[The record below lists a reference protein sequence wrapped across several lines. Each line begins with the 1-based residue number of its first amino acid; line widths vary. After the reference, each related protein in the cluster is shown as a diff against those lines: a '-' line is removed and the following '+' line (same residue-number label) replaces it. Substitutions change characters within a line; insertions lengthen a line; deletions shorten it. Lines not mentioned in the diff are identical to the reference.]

1 MNWLSARLALFALLA
16 IAALGVAA
24 CGDDDD
30 DDGGNGGSGGSG
42 EEQKAESGPIKIGAA
57 VDQTKLM
64 KFFDGPALAAAQIRA
79 DEINAAGGV
88 DGRMIEFDIQNTRLD
103 PERTKAAASDLVNG
117 GADILWVTCDV
128 DWATPAV
135 QEGISAN
142 LLTVAPC
149 IGTDQMSPKRFG
161 EQGKLA
167 FSFGN
172 VAQDEGAALAE
183 LANEKGWKS
192 ATIVTDKSI
201 VYTQNACQAFKQR
214 FEELGGTVA
223 AEESFTEGDGT
234 INNVV
239 RSVNNEDADTIA
251 MCATTQQDLPAFVS
265 GVRGGGNKT
274 PIIGPWSIDGPF
286 WLPKSKSVA
295 NEIYLVTYASVY
307 GDDPNPEVK
316 KLIAEMEKAGAP
328 PATGGFVT
336 GAAAIDGIVAAIKEN
351 NGSTDGPALAESM
364 ESFTDLETISGN
376 VSFNEDFHSAFGRE
390 YRVIEIKNGKPRFAG
405 TVEAGEPV
413 TFEEG

>member
-1 MNWLSARLALFALLA
+1 MNGFWARLALVAVLA
-16 IAALGVAA
+16 MAPLGVAA
-24 CGDDDD
+24 CGDDDEEGSSG
-30 DDGGNGGSGGSG
+30 DGQSS
-42 EEQKAESGPIKIGAA
+42 EASAETGPITIGAA

-64 KFFDGPALAAAQIRA
+64 KFFDGPALAAAQVRA

-88 DGRMIEFDIQNTRLD
+88 EGRKIEFAVQNTRLD
-103 PERTKAAASDLVNG
+103 PERTKAAAADLIND
-117 GADILWVTCDV
+117 GADVLWVTCDV

-135 QEGISAN
+135 QEGIAAG

-161 EQGKLA
+161 DQGKLA

-172 VAQDEGAALAE
+172 VAQDEGAALAQ
-183 LANEKGWKS
+183 LADKKGWKT

-234 INNVV
+234 VGNVV
-239 RSVNNEDADTIA
+239 RNVNNADADTIA
-251 MCATTQQDLPAFVS
+251 ICATTQQDLPAFVS
-265 GVRGGGNKT
+265 GVRGGGNTT
-274 PIIGPWSIDGPF
+274 PIMGPWSIDGAF

-295 NEIYLVTYASVY
+295 DDIHLVTYASVY
-307 GDDPNPEVK
+307 GDDPNPDVRT
-316 KLIAEMEKAGAP
+316 LIEQLEQAGNP

-351 NGSTDGPALAESM
+351 GGATDGEALAKTM
-364 ESFTDLETISGN
+364 EGFTDLETISGS
-376 VSFNEDFHSAFGRE
+376 VSFNDQFHSAFGRE
-390 YRVIEIKNGKPRFAG
+390 YRVIEIQDGKPKFVD
-405 TVEAGEPV
+405 TIEAGEPV
-413 TFEEG
+413 TFEGG

>member
-1 MNWLSARLALFALLA
+1 MNWLSARLALLALLA
-16 IAALGVAA
+16 IAALGIAA

-30 DDGGNGGSGGSG
+30 DGDGGSDGSGG
-42 EEQKAESGPIKIGAA
+42 EQQAESGPIEIGAA

-88 DGRMIEFDIQNTRLD
+88 DGRMIEFNVQNTRLD

-135 QEGISAN
+135 QEGISAD

-167 FSFGN
+167 FSYGN

-201 VYTQNACQAFKQR
+201 AYTQNACQAFKQR
-214 FEELGGTVA
+214 FEELGGSVA

-239 RSVNNEDADTIA
+239 RNVNDTDADTIT

-265 GVRGGGNKT
+265 GVRGGGNRT
-274 PIIGPWSIDGPF
+274 PIIGPWSIDGAF

-295 NEIYLVTYASVY
+295 NDIYLVTYASVY
-307 GDDPNPEVK
+307 GDDPNPEVRA
-316 KLIAEMEKAGAP
+316 LIEQLEKEGAP

-351 NGSTDGPALAESM
+351 NGSTDGEALAESM
-364 ESFTDLETISGN
+364 EGFSDLDTISGK
-376 VSFNEDFHSAFGRE
+376 VSFSEEFHTAFGRE

>member
-1 MNWLSARLALFALLA
+1 MNWLSARLAILALLA
-16 IAALGVAA
+16 IAAFGVAA

-30 DDGGNGGSGGSG
+30 EGGDGGSGGS

-79 DEINAAGGV
+79 DEINASGGV
-88 DGRMIEFDIQNTRLD
+88 DGRKIEFSVQNTRLD
-103 PERTKAAASDLVNG
+103 PARTKAAASDLVNG
-117 GADILWVTCDV
+117 GADVLWVTCDV

-135 QEGISAN
+135 QEGIKAS

-167 FSFGN
+167 FSYGN
-172 VAQDEGAALAE
+172 VAQDEGAALAK
-183 LANEKGWKS
+183 LAEDKGWKS

-214 FEELGGTVA
+214 FEENGGKIA

-239 RSVNNEDADTIA
+239 RNVNDADADTIA
-251 MCATTQQDLPAFVS
+251 ICATTQQDLPAFVS

-274 PIIGPWSIDGPF
+274 PIIGPWSIDGAF
-286 WLPKSKSVA
+286 WLPKSKSVS
-295 NEIYLVTYASVY
+295 NDIYLVTYASIY
-307 GDDPNPEVK
+307 GDDPNPEVR
-316 KLIAEMEKAGAP
+316 KLIDALKKAGAP

-351 NGSTDGPALAESM
+351 NGSTDGAALADSM
-364 ESFTDLETISGN
+364 EGFTDLETISGK
-376 VSFNEDFHSAFGRE
+376 VSFSEEFHSAFGRE
-390 YRVIEIKNGKPRFAG
+390 YRVIEIKNGKPHFAG

-413 TFEEG
+413 TFEGG